1 MQGQFE
7 VSAID
12 LSILIGYRILS
23 RVLAL
28 WLTRG
33 GAKDT
38 DGFFLGGRNFIWPM
52 IGFSLFATNM
62 SGPLPN
68 SRLTQFR
75 RAPRAR

>member
-12 LSILIGYRILS
+12 LSILIGYLILS

-33 GAKDT
+33 GGKDT

-62 SGPLPN
+62 SGGQTATGN
-68 SRLTQFR
+68 SSSNR
-75 RAPRAR
+75 RYRVR

>member
-12 LSILIGYRILS
+12 LSILIGYLILS

-38 DGFFLGGRNFIWPM
+38 M
-52 IGFSLFATNM
+52 
-62 SGPLPN
+62 
-68 SRLTQFR
+68 R
-75 RAPRAR
+75 RCEGDWRRW